1 MTIRKLLITSISP
14 FDPSPFKALGYEPVR
29 ASTVKL
35 LPDSSAVGR
44 LRRGILEKRFDS
56 IAFLSPRAID
66 ILYPDGSLLNVL
78 SAMRIYA
85 LGPSTRRS
93 LERYNLRVAG
103 IPSEYTSTA
112 LADLIASENSK
123 APFNKIAIVR
133 SSFAGLSFAERL
145 MKSGVCA
152 EEHRIYKGVPD
163 IDGICLFL
171 HELDI
176 GIWAAVFTSSSS
188 ILTVIEYLKSC
199 DKVWRF
205 IETLKNV
212 RIIAMGPETAKSLR
226 SVGLDAEVLK
236 VHSMDGLILH
246 LRGDLL

>member
-14 FDPSPFKALGYEPVR
+14 FDPSPFRALGCEPVR

-35 LPDSSAVGR
+35 VPDSSAVER
-44 LRRGILEKRFDS
+44 LRKVILERRFDS

-66 ILYPDGSLLNVL
+66 MLYPDDSLLNIL
-78 SAMRIYA
+78 SVMRIYA
-85 LGPSTRRS
+85 LGPSTKKS
-93 LERYNLRVAG
+93 LEKYNLRVTG
-103 IPSEYTSTA
+103 IPREYTSAA

-123 APFNKIAIVR
+123 APFNSIAIVR
-133 SSFAGLSFAERL
+133 SSFAGLSFVERL
-145 MKSGVCA
+145 IELGVCA

-163 IDGICLFL
+163 INGITLFL
-171 HELDI
+171 HELER
-176 GIWAAVFTSSSS
+176 GVWATVFTSSSS
-188 ILTVIEYLKSC
+188 ILIIVDHLRSC
-199 DKVWRF
+199 DKVYQL

-236 VHSMDGLILH
+236 VHSIDGLISY